1 LWDTLKSCDITG
13 SSDQSIRNEEYNDF
27 SHLTHVRKIICN
39 GKKAEK
45 FIEHCNVPDNVEVL
59 SVPSSSPARAM
70 RFEDKS
76 REWKERIGI

>member
-1 LWDTLKSCDITG
+1 LKDCDITG

-45 FIEHCNVPDNVEVL
+45 FIKKCHVPDNVEVL

-70 RFEDKS
+70 KFEDKS